1 MLLLTSFASLG
12 ASPKAMAKEA
22 DRLYKDGRYREAAD
36 TLRAAYQAEPNPL
49 FLYNIARAL
58 DQAGE
63 VSPALDAYR
72 QYVSQSSEDTQPELV
87 KKANLAM
94 DRLRTMAAKA
104 EADRQVQDQ
113 EKKRLEDERKKADA
127 QAADER
133 RAALEQRQAY
143 EAKEKAARE
152 SQAAKVNSQLIGSL
166 VLGGVAVVGLGTA
179 LGFGLAAN
187 GTKGAFQRATTLAD
201 KQGLEAAT
209 KTQALVA
216 DLSLLVG
223 IGAGVAAAILF
234 PKGPAPSGQVKVVLT
249 PIGGGG
255 LAAIGGTF

>member
-1 MLLLTSFASLG
+1 VG
-12 ASPKAMAKEA
+12 
-22 DRLYKDGRYREAAD
+22 
-36 TLRAAYQAEPNPL
+36 
-49 FLYNIARAL
+49 
-58 DQAGE
+58 
-63 VSPALDAYR
+63 PALDTYR

-104 EADRQVQDQ
+104 EADRQVQEQ

-127 QAADER
+127 QAAEER

-143 EAKEKAARE
+143 EAKEKAARDA
-152 SQAAKVNSQLIGSL
+152 QAAKVNGQLIGSL
-166 VLGGVAVVGLGTA
+166 VLGGVAVVGFGSA

-187 GTKGAFQRATTLAD
+187 GTKVAFGKANTLAD
-201 KQGLEAAT
+201 KQGLEATT

-234 PKGPAPSGQVKVVLT
+234 PKGSAPSGQEVKVVLT

-255 LAAIGGTF
+255 LATLGGTF